1 MSGSGN
7 VRYCRT
13 CGARLTR
20 GNRLTQC
27 APCQQ
32 QTLSLALGPPDLPA
46 SFWDTSLMREALAS
60 WHIGQVIRAYRHHP
74 HHGPRPLS
82 QELVASWLRL
92 TQTQLSRAENGLP
105 VKDLDKLT
113 HWAQTLKIPAR
124 HLWFQLPGADAGVVS
139 HEAASSDAWLSG
151 ALSPMGTLPH
161 QAARAGPQ
169 SQGDGADAAAMQA
182 FRTADL
188 RAGGGHLY
196 PTVVNYLQSAIA
208 PRLFGTVTGGPGV
221 FAAASALTEMAG
233 WMAHDAGRDEPAQQH
248 FTRALDLA
256 GASSD
261 TQLSAH
267 ILASM
272 SHMALHQDRPR
283 QAIQLARQGQ
293 QALGEDSTNPSLA
306 ARLLTM
312 EARGLATLPQPESAA
327 CGKALLRA
335 EQILGNEPAEPPS
348 PWISQFDE
356 GSLASEAARCLRQ
369 LGQMAAAA
377 RQAQRIIELRPGS
390 HTRSRAFGQLL
401 LASALIAQSEPEQA
415 CTLIQEVLDATQSL
429 SSYLVIQQLR
439 GLAQLLEPYQANQ
452 AVAIVCTSLRAAL
465 RQRLWLYPWLA
476 PDDRHGSTLAKQRP

>member
-1 MSGSGN
+1 
-7 VRYCRT
+7 
-13 CGARLTR
+13 
-20 GNRLTQC
+20 
-27 APCQQ
+27 
-32 QTLSLALGPPDLPA
+32 
-46 SFWDTSLMREALAS
+46 
-60 WHIGQVIRAYRHHP
+60 
-74 HHGPRPLS
+74 
-82 QELVASWLRL
+82 
-92 TQTQLSRAENGLP
+92 
-105 VKDLDKLT
+105 
-113 HWAQTLKIPAR
+113 
-124 HLWFQLPGADAGVVS
+124 
-139 HEAASSDAWLSG
+139 
-151 ALSPMGTLPH
+151 
-161 QAARAGPQ
+161 
-169 SQGDGADAAAMQA
+169 MQA

-196 PTVVNYLQSAIA
+196 PTVVNYLQTSIA

-272 SHMALHQDRPR
+272 SHLALHQDRPG

-293 QALGEDSTNPSLA
+293 QALGADSPNPGLA

-312 EARGLATLPQPESAA
+312 EARALATLPQPEPAA

-335 EQILGNEPAEPPS
+335 EQMLGNEPAERPS

-377 RQAQRIIELRPGS
+377 RQAQRIIELRPSS
-390 HTRSRAFGQLL
+390 HTRSRAFGHLL
-401 LASALIAQSEPEQA
+401 LASALIAQGEPEQA

-439 GLAQLLEPYQANQ
+439 GMARLLDPYQANQ
-452 AVAIVCTSLRAAL
+452 AVAALCTSLHAAL

-476 PDDRHGSTLAKQRP
+476 PDDQHGSTPAKQRP

>member
-1 MSGSGN
+1 MSGSGK

-13 CGARLTR
+13 CGAGLAR
-20 GNRLTQC
+20 GGRMSQC
-27 APCQQ
+27 VPCQQ
-32 QTLSLALGPPDLPA
+32 QALDLAHGPPDLPVG
-46 SFWDTSLMREALAS
+46 FWDTSLMRDALAS

-82 QELVASWLRL
+82 QELVAGWLRL

-113 HWAQTLKIPAR
+113 HWAQTLKIPAH
-124 HLWFQLPGADAGVVS
+124 HLWFQIPGADIDTAS
-139 HEAASSDAWLSG
+139 HEAADKTAWLSG
-151 ALSPMGTLPH
+151 VLNPVGVPPYIVAHADPRSH
-161 QAARAGPQ
+161 
-169 SQGDGADAAAMQA
+169 DGADAAVMQA
-182 FRTADL
+182 FRAADL
-188 RAGGGHLY
+188 QVGGGHLY
-196 PTVVNYLQSAIA
+196 PAVVNYLQAAIA
-208 PRLFGTVTGGPGV
+208 PRLFGAATSGPGV
-221 FAAASALTEMAG
+221 CAAASALTEMAG

-248 FTRALDLA
+248 FTRARDLA
-256 GASSD
+256 GADSD

-272 SHMALHQDRPR
+272 SHLALHQGRPR
-283 QAIQLARQGQ
+283 QAIHLARQGQ
-293 QALGEDSTNPSLA
+293 QALGTGSANPSLT

-312 EARGLATLPQPESAA
+312 EARGLATLPQPEPAA

-335 EQILGNEPAEPPS
+335 EQMLGNQPAEQPS
-348 PWISQFDE
+348 PWISPFDE

-377 RQAQRIIELRPGS
+377 RQAKRIIELRPDS

-415 CTLIQEVLDATQSL
+415 CTLIQQVLDATQSL

-439 GLAQLLEPYQANQ
+439 GLAQILEPYQANQ
-452 AVAIVCTSLRAAL
+452 AVAALCASLHGAL
-465 RQRLWLYPWLA
+465 RQRLWLYPWLVQ
-476 PDDRHGSTLAKQRP
+476 DDQNSSTPARQRP

>member
-1 MSGSGN
+1 MSGNGN
-7 VRYCRT
+7 VCYCRT

-27 APCQQ
+27 APCQGQ
-32 QTLSLALGPPDLPA
+32 ALTLALGPPDLPA

-92 TQTQLSRAENGLP
+92 TQTQLSRAENGLAL
-105 VKDLDKLT
+105 KDLDKLT

-139 HEAASSDAWLSG
+139 HKAAGSETVLSS
-151 ALSPMGTLPH
+151 ALSPAGTLPPPP
-161 QAARAGPQ
+161 ARAGPQ
-169 SQGDGADAAAMQA
+169 WQDGADVAAMHA

-188 RAGGGHLY
+188 RTGGGHLY
-196 PTVVNYLQSAIA
+196 PTVVNYLQTAIA
-208 PRLFGTVTGGPGV
+208 PRLFGTATGGPGV

-256 GASSD
+256 GADSD

-272 SHMALHQDRPR
+272 SHLALHQDHPR

-293 QALGEDSTNPSLA
+293 QALGAGSPNPSLA

-312 EARGLATLPQPESAA
+312 EARGLAALQQPEPAA
-327 CGKALLRA
+327 CGKTLLRA
-335 EQILGNEPAEPPS
+335 EQILGNEPTEPPS

-415 CTLIQEVLDATQSL
+415 CALIQEVLDATQSL

-452 AVAIVCTSLRAAL
+452 AVAIVCTSLHAAL
-465 RQRLWLYPWLA
+465 RERLWLYPWLA
-476 PDDRHGSTLAKQRP
+476 PVDQHGSTPTKRRL